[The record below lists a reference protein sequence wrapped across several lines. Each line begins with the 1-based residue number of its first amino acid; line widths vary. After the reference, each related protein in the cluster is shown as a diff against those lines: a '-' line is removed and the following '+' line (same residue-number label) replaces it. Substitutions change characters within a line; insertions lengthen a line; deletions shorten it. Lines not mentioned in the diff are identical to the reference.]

1 MIHKGENYSVK
12 LQNFFCNGTRKW
24 NNTDWN
30 DKKNGKKLPPSR
42 PTTGISPDFLTLA
55 EIIWS
60 RGDGIIA
67 SSYLVATQNELPVE
81 SKERVT
87 NPNDATIEKRMEY
100 IWTNATTFSAPKNI
114 LF

>member
-1 MIHKGENYSVK
+1 M
-12 LQNFFCNGTRKW
+12 
-24 NNTDWN
+24 
-30 DKKNGKKLPPSR
+30 
-42 PTTGISPDFLTLA
+42 A

-87 NPNDATIEKRMEY
+87 NPNEATIEKRMEY
-100 IWTNATTFSAPKNI
+100 IMDQCNHFLGTKKYLVLTDPTGTYISHIDCWGKFLAQNKVFIAQSQDKKTN
-114 LF
+114 